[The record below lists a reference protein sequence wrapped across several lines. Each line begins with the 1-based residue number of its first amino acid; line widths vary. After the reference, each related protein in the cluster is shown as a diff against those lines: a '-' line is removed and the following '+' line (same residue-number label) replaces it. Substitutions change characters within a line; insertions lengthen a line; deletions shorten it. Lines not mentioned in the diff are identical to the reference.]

1 MNVSIGR
8 RWEGFVSAVVDSGRY
23 GSASEVV
30 REGLR
35 LVEEREARLQ
45 ALRETLDASIA
56 AGGDHTDADAGEA
69 IRARLDAWEKDEG
82 KSER

>member
-1 MNVSIGR
+1 MNVSIGT
-8 RWEGFVSAVVDSGRY
+8 RWEIFVENTVKNGRY

-45 ALRETLDASIA
+45 SLRNTLNASIVEGGPGSDEDLA
-56 AGGDHTDADAGEA
+56 AELD
-69 IRARLDAWEKDEG
+69 IRAALLSKAG
-82 KSER
+82 Y